1 MKILAT
7 GFALLFLGGFG
18 LAASWEA
25 FGLQV
30 LTGTALGYL
39 GGFIGAQTGAYLAQA
54 FGWGLIDG
62 VLGPILAAYVGYA
75 FGSTLAAW
83 AGITWSGF
91 YLRIEG
97 DPWFGLLGAS
107 AGTALAFSPRIFFRL
122 GMGFAPWASTC
133 LFGRRA
139 PLYDCAESSTFTSF
153 GLTPISLRT
162 RVADRT
168 QSLALKFVS
177 T

>member
-7 GFALLFLGGFG
+7 GFVLLFLGGFG

-107 AGTALAFSPRIFFRL
+107 AGTALAFLFAFFTDWEWALRLGPPLASLGGALLFTIAPKVEPSPR
-122 GMGFAPWASTC
+122 S
-133 LFGRRA
+133 
-139 PLYDCAESSTFTSF
+139 D
-153 GLTPISLRT
+153 
-162 RVADRT
+162 
-168 QSLALKFVS
+168 
-177 T
+177 